1 MIERKWAIPNR
12 WTFKIKPIADLLRE
26 EMDGGIWVD
35 LFAGEHSPANITN
48 DLNLERPTMYH
59 MDAIDFL
66 RTFEDDSVDGVLY
79 DPPYSQRQVK
89 ECYDG
94 IQGGLKWDGRMT
106 FWSESKNEVARIV
119 KPTGKVI
126 CFGWNSMGL
135 GEKRGFKMQRI
146 LLVPHGG
153 SRNDTICTVEVKQD
167 G

>member
-1 MIERKWAIPNR
+1 MIERKWAMPNR

-35 LFAGEHSPANITN
+35 PFAGEHSPANITN

-89 ECYDG
+89 ECYDS

>member
-12 WTFKIKPIADLLRE
+12 WTFKNKPIADLLRE

-35 LFAGEHSPANITN
+35 PFAGEHSPANITN